1 VRRALIKHI
10 LKTQNTTYLVGLIL
24 LLLTSLPATAE
35 IQPRRVVSINLCSD
49 QLLLLLA
56 DPRQVASV
64 SHLATQPASSFVAEQ
79 AAQYPLNHARL
90 EEIIGLRPD
99 LVLTSSNINPRLT
112 STLELLGFELFSLSH
127 SHTIKEII
135 GDIRRLAAR
144 LGREQRGEA
153 LITQMQQ
160 RLHSSDDPAIPH
172 RPTALFYQPRGY
184 TSGAKTLQN
193 EALRLAGWRNPAA
206 EEGIEGYRQVP
217 LEQIILWQPDT
228 LFTSTY
234 SESSRGLSLAERQ
247 LQHPALKRLL
257 GKRPM
262 LEIPYR
268 YWICPGPMLAEAVTL
283 LREAKTLS
291 ANDKDE
297 MIVTEP

>member
-1 VRRALIKHI
+1 MR
-10 LKTQNTTYLVGLIL
+10 TTLGLLL
-24 LLLTSLPATAE
+24 LLLTSLAVAAE
-35 IQPRRVVSINLCSD
+35 TPPRRVVSSNLCSD

-79 AAQYPLNHARL
+79 ATQYPQNHARL

-99 LVLTSSNINPRLT
+99 LVLTVPHTNPRLT
-112 STLELLGFELFSLSH
+112 ATLELLGFDLFRLTLG
-127 SHTIKEII
+127 HTVEAII
-135 GDIRRLAAR
+135 DDIRRLAAR
-144 LGREQRGEA
+144 LNQEQRGEA
-153 LITQMQQ
+153 LIATMQQ
-160 RLHSSDDPAIPH
+160 RLHSNSDPDKAPGPK
-172 RPTALFYQPRGY
+172 ALFYQPRGY
-184 TSGAKTLQN
+184 TSGAKTLQD

-206 EEGIEGYRQVP
+206 EEGIEGYRQVS

-234 SESSRGLSLAERQ
+234 SESSHGLSLAERQ
-247 LQHPALKRLL
+247 LRHPALKRLL

-268 YWICPGPMLAEAVTL
+268 YWICPGPMLAEAVAL
-283 LREAKTLS
+283 LREAKTPS
-291 ANDKDE
+291 AKDIDE
-297 MIVTEP
+297 MIVIEP

>member
-1 VRRALIKHI
+1 M
-10 LKTQNTTYLVGLIL
+10 L
-24 LLLTSLPATAE
+24 LASLPAAAQTF
-35 IQPRRVVSINLCSD
+35 PRRVVSINLCTD

-64 SHLATQPASSFVAEQ
+64 SHLAVEPASSFVAEQ
-79 AAQYPLNHARL
+79 AARYPLNQARL
-90 EEIIGLRPD
+90 EEIISLRPD
-99 LVLTSSNINPRLT
+99 LVLTSSNTNPRLT
-112 STLELLGFELFSLSH
+112 STLELLGFELFSLPH
-127 SHTIKEII
+127 SHTVEAII
-135 GDIRRLAAR
+135 DDIRRLAAK
-144 LGREQRGEA
+144 LDQVQRGET
-153 LITQMQQ
+153 LITEMQQ
-160 RLHSSDDPAIPH
+160 RLRSHSDPDNP
-172 RPTALFYQPRGY
+172 PGPKALFYQPRGY
-184 TSGAKTLQN
+184 TSGANTLQD

-206 EEGIEGYRQVP
+206 EQGIEGYRQVS

-268 YWICPGPMLAEAVTL
+268 YWICPGPMLAEAVAL

-291 ANDKDE
+291 AKDIDE
-297 MIVTEP
+297 MIVIEP